1 MFKSDVLGQA
11 IWGGLLGMASG
22 IAALVAMMT
31 KTDNF
36 PMFMTCHY
44 TFARFQTKMRDF
56 LLFFWEKKTVVVWT
70 PSELFETCYSVI
82 IACHVHACCTSND

>member
-11 IWGGLLGMASG
+11 IWGGLLGLASG

-44 TFARFQTKMRDF
+44 TFVKGF
-56 LLFFWEKKTVVVWT
+56 
-70 PSELFETCYSVI
+70 ELCPV
-82 IACHVHACCTSND
+82 AG

>member
-11 IWGGLLGMASG
+11 IWGGLLGLASG

-44 TFARFQTKMRDF
+44 TFVKGF
-56 LLFFWEKKTVVVWT
+56 
-70 PSELFETCYSVI
+70 ELCPFSGLT
-82 IACHVHACCTSND
+82 